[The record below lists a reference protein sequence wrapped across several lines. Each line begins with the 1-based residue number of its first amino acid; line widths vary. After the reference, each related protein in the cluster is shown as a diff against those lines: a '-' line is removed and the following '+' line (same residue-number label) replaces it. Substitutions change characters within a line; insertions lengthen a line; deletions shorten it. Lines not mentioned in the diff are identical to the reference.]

1 MNKHYIYLITILIF
15 CGTLFSCQS
24 TKTPL
29 QVSEHFWLGIKTKN
43 MELVKKYSLANSI
56 DKTEDIAQF
65 ENVTDFTFGRIII
78 DGDVAKIETNVT
90 ILSDENVVDIPL
102 NTYLKN
108 NNDVWKVNY
117 KKTVFQLVLR
127 QNANEVFGDI
137 EQITEEIADEIKE
150 SIEEIKEKVVPEIK
164 SEIEQVEKEFLEKLP
179 EFKNLFEEFLHD
191 LEESLEEMMPTEKEP
206 KTQET

>member
-1 MNKHYIYLITILIF
+1 MNKHYIYLIIIFIF

-24 TKTPL
+24 AKTPS

-43 MELVKKYSLANSI
+43 VALVKKYSLANSI
-56 DKTEDIAQF
+56 DATEDIARF
-65 ENVTDFTFGRIII
+65 ENVTNFTFGRIII

-90 ILSDENVVDIPL
+90 ILSDENSEDILL
-102 NTYLKN
+102 NTYLEN

-127 QNANEVFGDI
+127 QNAKEVFGDI
-137 EQITEEIADEIKE
+137 EQITEEIAKDIKE
-150 SIEEIKEKVVPEIK
+150 SVEDIKEKVVPEIK

-179 EFKNLFEEFLHD
+179 EFKNLLEEFLHD